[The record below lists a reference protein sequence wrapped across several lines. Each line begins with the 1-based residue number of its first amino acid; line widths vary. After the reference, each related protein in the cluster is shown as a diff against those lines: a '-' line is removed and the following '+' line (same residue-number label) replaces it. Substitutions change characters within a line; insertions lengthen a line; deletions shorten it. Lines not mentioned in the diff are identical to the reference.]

1 MERIKEI
8 SKYIDDNSKVI
19 DIGCDHGYLGI
30 ELINQ
35 NRNIKVISSDIS
47 SNAIASAM
55 CNISSASLDDKIEL
69 RVGNGL
75 DVISPSEIDTVV
87 ISGLGAH
94 TQIEILTSGLE
105 KLKFVDSIILCPNDD
120 AYYIRNNLEMLGYHI
135 YDEDIIYENDKFY
148 PILKLKKGIKKY
160 TYEECLLGP
169 ILQNKTSKIIAMY
182 YKMILDKKNNIYNKL
197 PNKYISKREDTLN
210 DINIIKRHLS

>member
-1 MERIKEI
+1 MERIKII

-47 SNAIASAM
+47 SNAIASAKR
-55 CNISSASLDDKIEL
+55 NILSLSLDDKIDL

-75 DVISPSEIDTVV
+75 SVISSNEIDTVV

-94 TQIEILTSGLE
+94 TQMEILTSGLD
-105 KLKFVDSIILCPNDD
+105 KLKLVHSIILCPNDD
-120 AYYIRNNLEMLGYHI
+120 AFYIRNNLERLGYYI
-135 YDEDIIYENDKFY
+135 YDEDIIYENEKFY
-148 PILKLKKGIKKY
+148 PILKLKKGTKKY

-169 ILQNKTSKIIAMY
+169 ILQNKTSKTITMY
-182 YKMILDKKNNIYNKL
+182 YKMILDKKNNIYKSL
-197 PNKYISKREDTLN
+197 PEKYTSKKEDTLN
-210 DINIIKRHLS
+210 DINILKRHLL